1 MAQHSIDPENLPYEP
16 SKLPRKQDISGPD
29 FFAVDMRVGEVVDVR
44 PFPEARKPAY
54 QLVVDFGPV
63 VGTLETSAQVTNYD
77 RDELVG
83 RRVVGA
89 INLGVRRIAGFESQ
103 FLVLGGLA
111 PDGTVHLL
119 APDTDVP
126 LGAPVA

>member
-16 SKLPRKQDISGPD
+16 SKLPRKHDISGPD

-44 PFPEARKPAY
+44 PFPEARKRAY

-119 APDTDVP
+119 APDADVP